1 MINYLILANPLLA
14 STIQTLL
21 VFNGISPCEYLIS
34 NSHETI
40 LEKIK
45 KFPQILFVALPS
57 GNESF
62 VRESRI
68 KNPEIIVI
76 SIGLRKTCVDYDQHI
91 EINDVF
97 LSQILRRK
105 LREFQ
110 KNQVIIAKNN

>member
-1 MINYLILANPLLA
+1 MINYLVLANPLLA

-21 VFNGISPCEYLIS
+21 VFNGIEPCEYLIS
-34 NSHETI
+34 NNHETI
-40 LEKIK
+40 LEKVK
-45 KFPQILFVALPS
+45 KFPQILFVALPN

-76 SIGLRKTCVDYDQHI
+76 SIGLRKTCIDCDQHI

-97 LSQILRRK
+97 LSQILRRE
-105 LREFQ
+105 LVEFK
-110 KNQVIIAKNN
+110 KNQAIIAKNN